1 VTSLPTGQDFVKRA
15 VVWFRRDLRVT
26 DNTALWAAVRRA
38 EEVVPVYVLSEWSG
52 SHRWTGANRQ
62 QFLCGCLSSL
72 AQNVAAIGGRLII
85 RQGIAVEELT
95 KLVNEIGAQAIFF
108 NRDPDPFGRRVEAE
122 LSAFGEKAGIEIAGF
137 HDATVHEPGE
147 ILNSSGEPFRVF
159 SAYARAWAKAG
170 KVKPQGRVR
179 GLKVADGVRSLPLP
193 TLETWRLQPEA
204 DVLEAG
210 EKAARLRMKSF
221 IERGLTSY
229 GRLRNSLAGECTS
242 RLSQDLRFGL
252 LSIRE
257 LVERCRDRLSVLA
270 APARKSAEKFI
281 SELVWREFYFSILW
295 HFPEVLEVEFNPKFR
310 GMKWPG
316 TRAQFDRWRSGETG
330 FPIVDAAMRQL
341 VQTGFT
347 PNRVRMVVAMF
358 FTKDL
363 LVDWRMGESYFMQK
377 LTDGEIAN
385 NNGGW
390 QWSAGTGADAA
401 PYFRIL
407 NPWTQTARFDPQ
419 GEYIK
424 KWVPELRG
432 VAAQR
437 LHEPPPS
444 GERLAPDYP
453 APMVDQARAREKAME
468 LIAKRGGAHASRV

>member
-1 VTSLPTGQDFVKRA
+1 MA
-15 VVWFRRDLRVT
+15 
-26 DNTALWAAVRRA
+26 
-38 EEVVPVYVLSEWSG
+38 
-52 SHRWTGANRQ
+52 
-62 QFLCGCLSSL
+62 
-72 AQNVAAIGGRLII
+72 
-85 RQGIAVEELT
+85 
-95 KLVNEIGAQAIFF
+95 
-108 NRDPDPFGRRVEAE
+108 
-122 LSAFGEKAGIEIAGF
+122 
-137 HDATVHEPGE
+137 
-147 ILNSSGEPFRVF
+147 
-159 SAYARAWAKAG
+159 
-170 KVKPQGRVR
+170 
-179 GLKVADGVRSLPLP
+179 SLPLP

-210 EKAARLRMKSF
+210 EKAARLRMKRF

-229 GRLRNSLAGECTS
+229 GQLRNSLAGECTS

-252 LSIRE
+252 LSTRE
-257 LVERCRDRLSVLA
+257 LLERCRHRASVFVA
-270 APARKSAEKFI
+270 SARKSAEKFI

-310 GMKWPG
+310 GMTWPG
-316 TRAQFDRWRSGETG
+316 TQEHFDRWRSGETG

-341 VQTGFT
+341 AQTGFM

-358 FTKDL
+358 LTKDL

-432 VAAQR
+432 VAA
-437 LHEPPPS
+437 HEFLQPPAP
-444 GERLAPDYP
+444 GEHLAPGYP
-453 APMVDQARAREKAME
+453 APIVDHARSREEALE
-468 LIAKRGGAHASRV
+468 FFGQNRGAHASTRV